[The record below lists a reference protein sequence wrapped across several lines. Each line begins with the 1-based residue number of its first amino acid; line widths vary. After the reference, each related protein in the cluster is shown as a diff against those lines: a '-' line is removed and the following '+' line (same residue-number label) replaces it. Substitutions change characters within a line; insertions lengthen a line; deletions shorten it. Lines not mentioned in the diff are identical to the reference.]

1 MAKRVL
7 LGKEGSNYVLKVSKP
22 TVDVIDDTINDRD
35 YLFNSEMYRAGVI
48 RSNSTY
54 TSMTTSGVDLP
65 TTSDSSGNAYI
76 PAFIISEKGAF
87 YPQGSFDEV
96 YGGSGFTGGSRTA
109 TFINCLNTAAG
120 GGMFQFSLNASGTT
134 KNKVIPYEADAE
146 FMTDPRP
153 GEGDGTYPFL
163 AARSRASSDGD
174 VKIQILGIPCQFG
187 KMTNNATLFGTSVLT
202 GSAVSGGGGS
212 SGGGGT
218 VSAPTITSVSRTA
231 RTNSIDTVSV
241 NASAGTNNSGT
252 ITYAQSTTDSAFG
265 VLTTFGTSSSFTQP
279 RNSTRYYFAKQS
291 NLISDTGGGGNTTHI
306 YVSAAVDSTP
316 NTFSFTPELSA
327 SLNSTNTSNTI
338 TIAGL
343 GDGDTATVSLSGTA
357 GSKQYSKNGGSYTSS
372 SGTAQ
377 NGDTFTVRGTASASY
392 ASTVTVILT
401 VGGVSGT
408 YSISTQGVPVDTT
421 PNPFS
426 FTDVTGANAST
437 VTTSNTINISGI
449 NAAATVT
456 ASGNGTVSVNGG
468 SYTNSTTIT
477 NGQSI
482 NVRLTSNATLGTSNF
497 VETTINIGGITDTWR
512 VTNRNP
518 VTASPPT
525 ALTLTQTTNTAASS
539 QTVTATASGGSGT
552 PQVSNDGSN
561 WQSNGYS
568 FSQSRTGTAVTYYA
582 RNTGE
587 VNSSSI
593 TATKVVPPVVTL
605 SGIGNFTGRSAAGEN
620 NTYNVNTQRAGG
632 NYNTYASYWG
642 TTTTSISNNSGGWLS
657 STITNSSLGY
667 FNLTSQSNPSTSSRT
682 ATVTYTTSTQFGY
695 SHTMTF
701 TFQQNGQVADT
712 TPNQFTFTDYSNA
725 TVNTTYN
732 SSVTITGINTA
743 VTAVYTGDANG
754 SFSTD
759 NSTFNQSNKTV
770 NNGDTIYLRLPS
782 AGTNSTA
789 RTATITIG
797 SISDS
802 MTVTTV
808 AASDTTP
815 NAFSFTDVTGAD
827 TLSIYSDT
835 VTITGINTSVTATIT
850 TTDGAI
856 FKVNNGTA
864 NTSSKTVVN
873 NDTITVSIAT
883 TSDSFTLHQATIT
896 VGGVSDTFS
905 VTTGSSGGFEP

>member
-1 MAKRVL
+1 MADKRVV
-7 LGKEGSNYVLKVSKP
+7 LGKKGSDYVLQISKAG
-22 TVDVIDDTINDRD
+22 TDVIDDAPNTRD
-35 YLFNSEMYRAGVI
+35 LLFNSLDTYRSGVI
-48 RSNSTY
+48 VSD
-54 TSMTTSGVDLP
+54 TTISGTMSSSGVALV
-65 TTSDSSGNAYI
+65 TTADSNGTAYI
-76 PAFIISEKGAF
+76 PAYQIIEKGVKSNF
-87 YPQGSFDEV
+87 TEFQETTNLSFAGIQHTLEATV
-96 YGGSGFTGGSRTA
+96 AGALPTSAGGGLFELSLGGSGSTLNLVRPTFFDITEVEDPTGSVNG
-109 TFINCLNTAAG
+109 NY
-120 GGMFQFSLNASGTT
+120 
-134 KNKVIPYEADAE
+134 PYIE
-146 FMTDPRP
+146 
-153 GEGDGTYPFL
+153 Y
-163 AARSRASSDGD
+163 RSRGSGDGD
-174 VKIQILGIPCQFG
+174 VEVLMLRIPCQYG
-187 KMTNNATLFGTSVLT
+187 KMTNNAALFGNSELT
-202 GSAVSGGGGS
+202 PAATGGGGS
-212 SGGGGT
+212 GGSGG
-218 VSAPTITSVSRTA
+218 VSAPADPTVTLSSRNNTD
-231 RTNSIDTVSV
+231 DTVVVS
-241 NASAGTNNSGT
+241 SSSGSGNSGT
-252 ITYAQSTTDSAFG
+252 ITFAQTSTNVTPTSGF
-265 VLTTFGTSSSFTQP
+265 TTTTTYTQP
-279 RNSTRYYFAKQS
+279 RNSTRYYWASQS
-291 NLISDTGGGGNTTHI
+291 SIVSGSTSFISP
-306 YVSAAVDSTP
+306 AVDSTP
-316 NTFSFTPELSA
+316 NAFSFTPVLNA
-327 SLNSTNTSNTI
+327 GLNSTNTSNTI

-377 NGDTFTVRGTASASY
+377 NGDTFAVRGTASGSY
-392 ASTVTVILT
+392 SSTVTVILT

-408 YSISTQGVPVDTT
+408 YSISTQGVPADTT
-421 PNPFS
+421 PDAFN
-426 FTDVTGANAST
+426 FTDQSNLNLNTLIYSNT
-437 VTTSNTINISGI
+437 VTISGI
-449 NAAATVT
+449 NQ
-456 ASGNGTVSVNGG
+456 TVSVSATNGAQFSINGG
-468 SYTNSTTIT
+468 SYVTSGSIS
-477 NGQSI
+477 NGQTLRI
-482 NVRLTSNATLGTSNF
+482 RLTSSGSYNTTTSTTVTVGGTSD
-497 VETTINIGGITDTWR
+497 VWSITTR
-512 VTNRNP
+512 SAV
-518 VTASPPT
+518 VASPPT

-582 RNTGE
+582 RNAGE

-620 NTYNVNTQRAGG
+620 NTYAPTAQRAGG

-701 TFQQNGQVADT
+701 TFQQDGQVADT
-712 TPNQFTFTDYSNA
+712 TPNQFTFTDYTNA

-782 AGTNSTA
+782 SASASTT

-797 SISDS
+797 SISDT
-802 MTVTTV
+802 MTVTT
-808 AASDTTP
+808 AAAADSTP
-815 NAFSFTDVTGAD
+815 DAFSFTDVTGAD
-827 TLSIYSDT
+827 ILSIYSDT

-883 TSDSFTLHQATIT
+883 TADSFTLHEATIT

-905 VTTGSSGGFEP
+905 VTTGSSGGEEP

>member
-1 MAKRVL
+1 MAKRVV
-7 LGKEGSNYVLKVSKP
+7 LGKKGSDYVLQISKSG
-22 TVDVIDDTINDRD
+22 VDVIDDSPNTKDL
-35 YLFNSEMYRAGVI
+35 LFNSLDTYRSGVI
-48 RSNSTY
+48 VSD
-54 TSMTTSGVDLP
+54 TTISGTMSSSGVALA
-65 TTSDSSGNAYI
+65 TTADSNGTAYI
-76 PAFIISEKGAF
+76 PAYQIIEKGVKSNFTEFQETTNLNFAGIQHTLEATVAGALPTSAGGGLF
-87 YPQGSFDEV
+87 ELSL
-96 YGGSGFTGGSRTA
+96 GGSGSTLNLVRPTLFDITEVEDPTGSVNG
-109 TFINCLNTAAG
+109 NY
-120 GGMFQFSLNASGTT
+120 
-134 KNKVIPYEADAE
+134 PYIE
-146 FMTDPRP
+146 
-153 GEGDGTYPFL
+153 Y
-163 AARSRASSDGD
+163 RSRGSGDGD
-174 VKIQILGIPCQFG
+174 VEVLMLRIPCQYG
-187 KMTNNATLFGTSVLT
+187 KMTNNAALFGNSELT
-202 GSAVSGGGGS
+202 PAATGGGGS
-212 SGGGGT
+212 GGSGG
-218 VSAPTITSVSRTA
+218 VSAPADPTVTLSSRNN
-231 RTNSIDTVSV
+231 TNDTVVVS
-241 NASAGTNNSGT
+241 SSSGSGNSGT
-252 ITYAQSTTDSAFG
+252 ITFAQTSTNVTPTSGF
-265 VLTTFGTSSSFTQP
+265 TTTTTYTQP
-279 RNSTRYYFAKQS
+279 RNSTRYYWASQS
-291 NLISDTGGGGNTTHI
+291 SI
-306 YVSAAVDSTP
+306 VSGSTSFVSPAVDTSP
-316 NTFSFTPELSA
+316 NGFTFTDVANVSR
-327 SLNSTNTSNTI
+327 NSTNTSNTI
-338 TIAGL
+338 TISGM
-343 GDGDTATVSLSGTA
+343 GTGDTATVSLSGTA

-377 NGDTFTVRGTASASY
+377 NGDTFAVRGTASGSY
-392 ASTVTVILT
+392 STTVTVILT
-401 VGGVSGT
+401 VGSTADT
-408 YSISTQGVPVDTT
+408 YSITTEGVPADTT
-421 PNPFS
+421 PDAFN
-426 FTDVTGANAST
+426 FTNQSNLNLNTLTYSNT
-437 VTTSNTINISGI
+437 VTISGI
-449 NAAATVT
+449 NQA
-456 ASGNGTVSVNGG
+456 VSVSATNGAQFSINGG
-468 SYTNSTTIT
+468 SYVTSGSIS
-477 NGQSI
+477 NGQTLR
-482 NVRLTSNATLGTSNF
+482 VRLTTSGSYSTSVSTTVTVGGTSDIWSI
-497 VETTINIGGITDTWR
+497 TTR
-512 VTNRNP
+512 SAV
-518 VTASPPT
+518 VASPPT
-525 ALTLTQTTNTAASS
+525 ALTLAQTTNTAASS

-582 RNTGE
+582 RNAGE

-701 TFQQNGQVADT
+701 TFQQDGQVADT
-712 TPNQFTFTDYSNA
+712 TPNQFTFTDYTNA

-782 AGTNSTA
+782 AASASTT

-797 SISDS
+797 SISDT
-802 MTVTTV
+802 MTVTT
-808 AASDTTP
+808 AAAADSTP
-815 NAFSFTDVTGAD
+815 DAFSFTDVTGAD

>member
-1 MAKRVL
+1 MARRVL

-22 TVDVIDDTINDRD
+22 TVDVIDDTINDED
-35 YLFNSEMYRAGVI
+35 YLFNSENYRAGVI

-54 TSMTTSGVDLP
+54 TSMSTSGVDLP
-65 TTSDSSGNAYI
+65 TTSDANNNAYI

-87 YPQGSFDEV
+87 YPQARFDEQ
-96 YGGSGFTGGSRTA
+96 YGSGGASGGTIRGR
-109 TFINCLNTAAG
+109 FINCLNTAAG
-120 GGMFQFSLNASGTT
+120 GGLFQFSLNASGTT
-134 KNKVIPYEADAE
+134 KNKVIPYFVDVDG
-146 FMTDPRP
+146 MTDPRP
-153 GEGDGTYPFL
+153 GEGSGTYPFL
-163 AARSRASSDGD
+163 VPRSRSSSDGN
-174 VKIQILGIPCQFG
+174 VKVQILGIPCQFG
-187 KMTNNATLFGTSVLT
+187 KMINDTTLFGNSVLT
-202 GSAVSGGGGS
+202 GTNTGEGGS
-212 SGGGGT
+212 SGGGT
-218 VSAPTITSVSRTA
+218 ATAPTISGTTRTA
-231 RTNSIDTVSV
+231 RNNTNDTVAVTAVS
-241 NASAGTNNSGT
+241 GTNNSGT
-252 ITYAQSTTDSAFG
+252 ITYAQSTTNSPAG
-265 VLTTFGTSSSFTQP
+265 LTFQSSNSFSQP
-279 RNSTRYYFAKQS
+279 RGTTRYYFAKQS
-291 NLISDTGGGGNTTHI
+291 NLVSGTAGTNHI
-306 YVSAAVDSTP
+306 HISAAVDSTP
-316 NTFSFTPELSA
+316 NAFSFTPVLNA

-377 NGDTFTVRGTASASY
+377 NGDTFAVRGTASGSY
-392 ASTVTVILT
+392 SSTVTVILT

-408 YSISTQGVPVDTT
+408 YSISTQGVPADTT
-421 PNPFS
+421 PDAFN
-426 FTDVTGANAST
+426 FTDQSNLNLNTLIYSNT
-437 VTTSNTINISGI
+437 VTISGI
-449 NAAATVT
+449 NQ
-456 ASGNGTVSVNGG
+456 TVSVSATNGAQFSINGG
-468 SYTNSTTIT
+468 SYVTSGSIS
-477 NGQSI
+477 NGQSLRI
-482 NVRLTSNATLGTSNF
+482 RLTSSGSYNTTTSTTVTVGGTSDIWSI
-497 VETTINIGGITDTWR
+497 TTR
-512 VTNRNP
+512 SAV
-518 VTASPPT
+518 VASPPT

-582 RNTGE
+582 RNAGE

-620 NTYNVNTQRAGG
+620 NTYSVDPQRAGG

-701 TFQQNGQVADT
+701 TFQQDGQVADT
-712 TPNQFTFTDYSNA
+712 TPNQFTFTDYPNA

-782 AGTNSTA
+782 AASASTT

-797 SISDS
+797 SISDT
-802 MTVTTV
+802 MTVTT
-808 AASDTTP
+808 AAPVDSTP
-815 NAFSFTDVTGAD
+815 DAFSFTDVTGAD
-827 TLSIYSDT
+827 ILSIYSDT

-883 TSDSFTLHQATIT
+883 TSDSFTLHEATIT